1 MAKVRLSARAF
12 DDLERIFDF
21 VAQDDP
27 QRALETVHRIRA
39 AILILEQHP
48 LIGRQVEE
56 GRRELVMGRGVHA
69 YLALYRWMP
78 AADSVFVLAVRNAR
92 EAGCLEGG

>member
-1 MAKVRLSARAF
+1 MAKVRLSARGF

-27 QRALETVHRIRA
+27 QRALETVHRIRD

-78 AADSVFVLAVRNAR
+78 AVDSVFVLAVRNAR
-92 EAGCLEGG
+92 EAGYLEGG